1 MTNKDWFFFISNTQ
15 VQLKNFFPD
24 GGSVKIATSECMMG
38 SCHEPAEHHLELH
51 KHSPLWGTYQLKD
64 VNIADMKH
72 LEICEDHMNKEIK
85 RHTWAL
91 NSMAKLTVQNQD
103 CYLCKKK
110 RVYTNTTR
118 HCVKHMISVAGEVCH
133 VPCDFFD
140 TNEGHFVHSRHSS
153 NHFVHSRHSSNHF
166 ICHSCKGTYEEIRE
180 LEKQHQKYLFLIF
193 DNKVVYSF
201 LLQILVTNE

>member
-1 MTNKDWFFFISNTQ
+1 MI
-15 VQLKNFFPD
+15 
-24 GGSVKIATSECMMG
+24 G

-153 NHFVHSRHSSNHF
+153 NHF
-166 ICHSCKGTYEEIRE
+166 ICHSCKGTYEEI
-180 LEKQHQKYLFLIF
+180 
-193 DNKVVYSF
+193 
-201 LLQILVTNE
+201 